1 VVRLRS
7 SNSFDDTVA
16 RLKADVQAKG
26 IRFFDAIDQSAL
38 GASAELKIR
47 RSTLVLFGNPPL
59 GVQFLQSNPY
69 AGLDWPVRM
78 LVIEDADGSIWV
90 AWTDF
95 GFIARRYAITD
106 KAAQFKMAG
115 EVAGSIATAATTR

>member
-1 VVRLRS
+1 
-7 SNSFDDTVA
+7 
-16 RLKADVQAKG
+16 
-26 IRFFDAIDQSAL
+26 
-38 GASAELKIR
+38 
-47 RSTLVLFGNPPL
+47 
-59 GVQFLQSNPY
+59 
-69 AGLDWPVRM
+69 M

-95 GFIARRYAITD
+95 GFIAKRYAITD